1 MAAESGKPHLLLMLG
16 CQLRS
21 DVIGAFAAP
30 QSFTPKLDL
39 LARHASVF
47 LRHFTPCPLGG
58 PARASLYTGLPPI
71 RHGAIIQGHDPALA
85 TIRPDVP
92 LLHRRLLDAGYRVV
106 HAGLANVPATPDLRR
121 RAPDAEYIGP
131 PSLADHLQALTDRG
145 LMYGDL
151 DALRDPVLEQVAGKA
166 VVLGG
171 VCPRTLEF
179 PLKEQ
184 LFYDRVIADEAAGAI
199 AAHASRRD
207 PRPLALLCHFHLP
220 HPPLWAPQRHAQ
232 LLEPEDVKLPTTTG
246 KWYAGTSPLQLANLC
261 GQLGARVTV
270 EQWRRAWAVYHGMVH
285 LLDECV
291 GRVLSAAD
299 RAAMLDDAAVV
310 FTADHGEM
318 LGDHRLWG
326 KMCCYD
332 PAVRVPLIIKPPG
345 GFEATP
351 HRHFWELT
359 THADLHATL
368 LAYAGIDTDEAEA
381 GSSSGHALHDAA
393 AGLAPPPGRDAV
405 FASFDGHAGIGCRQ
419 RMIRSRTHKLIHNV
433 GHSPELYDLV
443 EDPRETRDLAE
454 GSEHLPVRRTLADQ
468 LNAWM
473 DQQRDDAPRL

>member
-1 MAAESGKPHLLLMLG
+1 MAAEPGKPHLLLMLAS
-16 CQLRS
+16 QLRC

-58 PARASLYTGLPPI
+58 PARASLYTGLPPR
-71 RHGAIIQGHDPALA
+71 RHGAIIQGHDPSLA
-85 TIRPDVP
+85 TVGPDVP
-92 LLHRRLLDAGYRVV
+92 VLHRRLLDAGYRVV
-106 HAGLANVPATPDLRR
+106 HVGLLNVPAKPDLRR
-121 RAPDAEYIGP
+121 RAPEAEYLGP
-131 PSLADHLQALTDRG
+131 PGLAEHLQALADRG
-145 LMYGDL
+145 LIYGDL
-151 DALRDPVLEQVAGKA
+151 DTLRDPVLEHVAGRA

-171 VCPRTLEF
+171 VSPRTLVF
-179 PLKEQ
+179 PLKEE
-184 LFYDRVIADEAAGAI
+184 LFYDRVIADEAAHTI
-199 AAHASRRD
+199 VRHADRRD

-220 HPPLWAPQRHAQ
+220 HPPLWAPQHHAE
-232 LLEPEDVKLPTTTG
+232 LVEPGDVKLPTTTG

-270 EQWRRAWAVYHGMVH
+270 EQWRTAWAMYHGMVH
-285 LLDECV
+285 LLDDCV
-291 GRVLSAAD
+291 GRVLAAAD
-299 RAAMLDDAAVV
+299 RAAMLDEAVVV

-345 GFEATP
+345 GFKAAP

-368 LAYAGIDTDEAEA
+368 LAYAGIEADEDDDEAFA
-381 GSSSGHALHDAA
+381 AHPLHGAA
-393 AGLAPPPGRDAV
+393 AGRTPPPGRELV
-405 FASFDGHAGIGCRQ
+405 FATFDGHAGIGCRQ
-419 RMIRSRTHKLIHNV
+419 RMARSRTHKLIHNI
-433 GHSPELYDLV
+433 GHGPELYDLV
-443 EDPRETRDLAE
+443 EDPRETRSLIDSA
-454 GSEHLPVRRTLADQ
+454 EHLPIQRALADQ
-468 LNAWM
+468 LMAWM
-473 DQQRDDAPRL
+473 DEQQDDAPRL